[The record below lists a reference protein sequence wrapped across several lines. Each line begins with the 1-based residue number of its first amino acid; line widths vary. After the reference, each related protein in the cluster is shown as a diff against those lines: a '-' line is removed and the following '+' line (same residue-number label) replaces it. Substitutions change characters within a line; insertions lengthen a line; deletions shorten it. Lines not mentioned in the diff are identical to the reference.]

1 MNQAFVWGPGWDEQ
15 DGADAD
21 EMLVSGVG
29 DC

>member
-1 MNQAFVWGPGWDEQ
+1 MLLLVTMMMMMQCFG
-15 DGADAD
+15 D